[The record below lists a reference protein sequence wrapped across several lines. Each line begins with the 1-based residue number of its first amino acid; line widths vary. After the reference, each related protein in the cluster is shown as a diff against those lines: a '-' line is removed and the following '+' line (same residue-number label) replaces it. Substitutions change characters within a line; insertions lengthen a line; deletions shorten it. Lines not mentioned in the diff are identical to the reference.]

1 MSSQSGSFDAATV
14 SVTGGG
20 AITPESAFNLS
31 SASTTFTTTSAPGNA
46 QLSGNGGTVGAGGT
60 TLTFTSNSAFTDA
73 AWQTAGNLVV
83 FTPDWGTGTTTN
95 NVNFTGGTSTTP
107 ISLISLPISAY
118 NNSSSV
124 TVTLPAAYP
133 VGNLSMSGGTP
144 VSYVSVFTAGTTP
157 SITFTGT
164 GFPIFP
170 VGTPVTLT
178 NVSGTSVFGLY
189 NRIIN
194 RPILTSTATQLT
206 IGGWLYQNGAFTS
219 ATVTP
224 FLGYTVTIQY
234 AGTGYTTGDTF
245 IIRGTMLGVSSPLND
260 LTLTVTAAT
269 VNGLPNAVNS
279 LAVSGYGA
287 AGLVPQSFTLEY
299 PNNKTARDSSDI
311 TLMLKERLAYN
322 EYRSGTNIADS
333 VKSDRRGGV
342 VFNNTGAAN
351 QRELLQSNG
360 FRMSYLKGRMN
371 CGACAGG
378 YFNANG
384 PLSFNSSGTR
394 TGS

>member
-14 SVTGGG
+14 S
-20 AITPESAFNLS
+20 LS
-31 SASTTFTTTSAPGNA
+31 TTLSLTSASTTFTATSSPANA
-46 QLSGNGGTVGAGGT
+46 GLHGNGGTVGAGGT
-60 TLTFTSNSAFTDA
+60 TLTFTSSGGFSNA

-83 FTPDWGTGTTTN
+83 FTPDYGTGSTTN
-95 NVNFTGGTSTTP
+95 NVNFSDGTSTTP
-107 ISLISLPISAY
+107 ISLISLPISTY

-133 VGNLSMSGGTP
+133 VGNLNISGGSP
-144 VSYVSVFTAGTTP
+144 VSYVSVFTAATTP

-178 NVSGTSVFGLY
+178 NVSGTTVFGNY

-194 RPILTSTATQLT
+194 RPILTSTSTQLT
-206 IGGWLYQNGAFTS
+206 ISGWLFQTGTFTS
-219 ATVTP
+219 ATVNP
-224 FLGYTVTIQY
+224 LLGYAATIQY

-245 IIRGTMLGVSSPLND
+245 IIRGTMLGGSSPLND

-279 LAVSGYGA
+279 LAMSGTVLT
-287 AGLVPQSFTLEY
+287 GLVSQPFTLDY
-299 PNNKTARDSSDI
+299 PNDKTARDSSDI
-311 TLMLKERLAYN
+311 TRMLKERLAYN

-342 VFNNTGAAN
+342 IFNNPGAAN